1 MVLKR
6 TGVKRRW
13 MKSSVNE
20 RVSAWTLVCRLPEK
34 KEDLRERVFFGE
46 VRIMLGSS
54 VGVLRL
60 YSTC

>member
-13 MKSSVNE
+13 MKS
-20 RVSAWTLVCRLPEK
+20 W
-34 KEDLRERVFFGE
+34 ERVFFGE